1 MRFALLA
8 PLLAGLLLALAC
20 APEEDVITQDIVSTI
35 PWPNQERAEYVLLD
49 REGEEELGRG
59 VLTVTR
65 QDDRFELRLD
75 FEGDETNI
83 DKSTVL
89 VDAETLKPTSIHRER
104 VIDDDT
110 ETLDAEYDDIEG
122 VVRITVKTGD
132 DDERQVPVRLKEN
145 YYDNDSSLFL
155 WRTIDFQEEYEA
167 AYRTVV
173 TGGGELQVVRLKVT
187 GKESVTVPAGNFQA
201 WRLEIRAADRKQI
214 AWFADTPERLLVQ
227 YDNSRQLFQL
237 ASLNEGP

>member
-1 MRFALLA
+1 MRFALLG

-20 APEEDVITQDIVSTI
+20 APQEEVITQDIVSTI

-65 QDDRFELRLD
+65 QDDRFELRLR

-83 DKSTVL
+83 DDSAVL
-89 VDAETLKPTSIHRER
+89 VDAETLKPISIHRER

-132 DDERQVPVRLKEN
+132 DDPRQVPVRLKGDD
-145 YYDNDSSLFL
+145 YDNDSAL
-155 WRTIDFQEEYEA
+155 Y
-167 AYRTVV
+167 
-173 TGGGELQVVRLKVT
+173 
-187 GKESVTVPAGNFQA
+187 
-201 WRLEIRAADRKQI
+201 
-214 AWFADTPERLLVQ
+214 LL
-227 YDNSRQLFQL
+227 
-237 ASLNEGP
+237 

>member
-8 PLLAGLLLALAC
+8 PLLAGLLLTLAC

-35 PWPNQERAEYVLLD
+35 PWPDQERAEYVLLD
-49 REGEEELGRG
+49 REGEEELGSG

-65 QDDRFELRLD
+65 QDGRFELRLD

-89 VDAETLKPTSIHRER
+89 VDAETLKPVSLHRER

-110 ETLDAEYDDIEG
+110 ETLDAEYDDVEG

-132 DDERQVPVRLKEN
+132 DDPRQVPLRLKEN
-145 YYDNDSSLFL
+145 YYDNDSSLYL
-155 WRTIDFQEEYEA
+155 WRTIDFHAGYQA
-167 AYRTVV
+167 AYRTGG
-173 TGGGELQVVRLKVT
+173 TRGGG
-187 GKESVTVPAGNFQA
+187 AG
-201 WRLEIRAADRKQI
+201 
-214 AWFADTPERLLVQ
+214 
-227 YDNSRQLFQL
+227 
-237 ASLNEGP
+237 G